1 MELWQ
6 NLLWAGGGLLAVL
19 LISLMPGRLMR
30 VLLLLSVNAVAGLAL
45 LTVINLLSGFTQLFL
60 PLNALT
66 VGVSSILG
74 IPGIAALAVL
84 AAL

>member
-6 NLLWAGGGLLAVL
+6 NLLLAGGGLLAVL
-19 LISLMPGRLMR
+19 LVSLIPGRVGR
-30 VLLLLSVNAVAGLAL
+30 LLLLMGVNAVAGLAL
-45 LTVINLLSGFTQLFL
+45 LTAINLFSGSTQLFL

-66 VGVSSILG
+66 VGVSSVLG

-84 AAL
+84 AVV